1 MYFDSLFILTTFP
14 RNTMAPHSLLLINW
28 RDINNPQ
35 AGGAEIYYH
44 ELFKRIASWGYRV
57 TLLCHGYKGA
67 PAQETI
73 DGVMVRRIGGASLFN
88 YSAAAFVLNHGAEY
102 DLIIEDLNKLP
113 FFTPLFMRQRP
124 RLHLVMHFFGRSI
137 FRETIWPFAL
147 YVLFM
152 ERLIPLFYRREHFV
166 AISQSTKDEI
176 VAFNKAPQRV
186 GVVEPGIDTA
196 FFYPAAPKA
205 PAPTLVAISRL
216 KKYKNIQFLI
226 ECLPQLRRRVDGV
239 QLVIAGSGEY
249 EAELRRLAKLH
260 GVGDV
265 VRFMGYVD
273 EAAKRELLSA
283 ATLFVN
289 PSVKE
294 GWGISTIEANLCG
307 TVALASDVAGLRD
320 SVRDG
325 QTGMLFRFNDKE
337 DFLEKAHTLLTQTQ
351 LRQQM
356 EQRARDFALGFDWN
370 TMAQSMKRMLDE
382 YITSTTR

>member
-1 MYFDSLFILTTFP
+1 
-14 RNTMAPHSLLLINW
+14 MAPHSLLLINW

-44 ELFKRIASWGYRV
+44 EIFKRIAAQGYRV
-57 TLLCHGYKGA
+57 TLLCHGYQGA
-67 PAQETI
+67 LAQDTI
-73 DGVMVRRIGGASLFN
+73 DGVEVRRIGSASLFN
-88 YSAAAFVLNHGAEY
+88 YAVPGFVRKHGAEY
-102 DLIIEDLNKLP
+102 DLVIEDLNKLP
-113 FFTPLFMRQRP
+113 FFTPLFIPHRP

-147 YVLFM
+147 YVLLM
-152 ERLIPLFYRREHFV
+152 ERMISLLYRKEYFV
-166 AISQSTKDEI
+166 AISQSTKEEI
-176 VAFNKAPQRV
+176 VAFNKDPQRV

-205 PAPTLVAISRL
+205 DAPTLVAISRL

-226 ECLPQLRRRVDGV
+226 ETLPELRRRVAGV

-249 EAELRRLAKLH
+249 EAELRRLAQQH

-273 EAAKRELLSA
+273 EAAKRELLSS
-283 ATLFVN
+283 ATVFVN

-307 TVALASDVAGLRD
+307 TVTLASDVAGLRD

-325 QTGMLFRFNDKE
+325 ETGMLFRFNDRE
-337 DFLEKAHTLLTQTQ
+337 HFLEKAEYLLTQTQ

-356 EQRARDFALGFDWN
+356 EKRARHFGLGFDWDA
-370 TMAQSMKRMLDE
+370 MAQSMKRMIDE
-382 YITSTTR
+382 YIACTAH